1 MRKVLIYE
9 VHTMLLPVG
18 EKYMVIGLTMIKVR
32 PGYERSAYSDLQKR
46 PEVRDVYRLF
56 GEYNFFL
63 VMQAEG
69 KSKFNQM
76 LKEIKDE
83 ELVIKTGPV
92 MLTKDNDFA
101 NVAAAKTDHAVAI
114 G

>member
-1 MRKVLIYE
+1 
-9 VHTMLLPVG
+9 
-18 EKYMVIGLTMIKVR
+18 MVIGLTMIKVR

-69 KSKFNQM
+69 QSNFNQI

-83 ELVIKTGPV
+83 ELVVKTGPL
-92 MLTKDNDFA
+92 MLTKDSDLVNM
-101 NVAAAKTDHAVAI
+101 AAAKAHPAIAI

>member
-1 MRKVLIYE
+1 
-9 VHTMLLPVG
+9 
-18 EKYMVIGLTMIKVR
+18 MVIGLTMIKVR

-69 KSKFNQM
+69 QSKFNQII
-76 LKEIKDE
+76 KEIKDE
-83 ELVIKTGPV
+83 ELVVKTGPI
-92 MLTKDNDFA
+92 MLTRDSDLA
-101 NVAAAKTDHAVAI
+101 NASAKAHPAIAI

>member
-1 MRKVLIYE
+1 
-9 VHTMLLPVG
+9 
-18 EKYMVIGLTMIKVR
+18 MVIGLTMIKVR

-69 KSKFNQM
+69 QGKFNQI

-83 ELVIKTGPV
+83 ELVVKTGPI
-92 MLTKDNDFA
+92 MLTKDSDLA
-101 NVAAAKTDHAVAI
+101 NVAAAKAHPAIAI

>member
-1 MRKVLIYE
+1 
-9 VHTMLLPVG
+9 MLLPVG

-46 PEVRDVYRLF
+46 PEVRNVYRLF

-69 KSKFNQM
+69 QSKFNQI

-83 ELVIKTGPV
+83 ELVVKTGPI
-92 MLTKDNDFA
+92 MLTKDIDLA
-101 NVAAAKTDHAVAI
+101 NVAAAKAHPAIAI